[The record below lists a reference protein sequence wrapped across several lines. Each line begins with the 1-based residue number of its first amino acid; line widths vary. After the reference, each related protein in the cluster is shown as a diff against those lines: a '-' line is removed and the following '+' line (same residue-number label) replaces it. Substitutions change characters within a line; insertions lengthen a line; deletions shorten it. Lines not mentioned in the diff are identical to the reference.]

1 MKIARNKSRKKK
13 GHLHVDAFNNADLFG
28 DRPSLFEEPEWRRVR
43 AAGKRKKRTKH
54 GRVDVS
60 CRIFPRR
67 ARVIIKLK
75 PRALYMYKTEAA
87 HFSDRCTFES
97 SL

>member
-1 MKIARNKSRKKK
+1 MKIARNKSWKKRPLARPLLTTRISSGTDRRCSK
-13 GHLHVDAFNNADLFG
+13 SPSG
-28 DRPSLFEEPEWRRVR
+28 DGYG
-43 AAGKRKKRTKH
+43 AAGKRKKRAKH

-60 CRIFPRR
+60 CRIFSRR